1 MENEMDRTEIEKGTE
16 EMSAA
21 EKSAA
26 EKSAAEKS
34 AVETPVKETLAAEIF
49 DSGNVSFDAEEV
61 ETPEKEK
68 GVKSKFALLVGLG
81 ILIFALSFLYGMR
94 FLQHDIGSKQPD
106 VVLREL
112 DIDSGDPNIDS
123 RHLDIVS
130 KQLDANPPPYGWEVT
145 EDLGVGD
152 VPGGPTAQRFVVEH
166 DNGWEV
172 LAYCLEPDEPPPPIG
187 AVCDLVEGD
196 TFWCGDE
203 YQLLRR
209 YKIVQTPPPPAQT
222 NTATSAATQISTST
236 PTATATNTPTFT
248 PTATNTS
255 TPTPT
260 NTPSST
266 PTSTAT
272 STPRNTAVPNQAF
285 TATPRPKMGG
295 DGNLSSGDILRLA
308 MGIGLISISGVLAA
322 IEGKRYLTKRAKK

>member
-1 MENEMDRTEIEKGTE
+1 MENEMDKTEIEKGAE
-16 EMSAA
+16 ETVGA
-21 EKSAA
+21 EKSDLETPAIENFEA
-26 EKSAAEKS
+26 KTP
-34 AVETPVKETLAAEIF
+34 AVEIF
-49 DSGNVSFDAEEV
+49 NTGNVSFDAEEV
-61 ETPEKEK
+61 EPPEKEK
-68 GVKSKFALLVGLG
+68 GVKSRFALLAGLG

-94 FLQHDIGSKQPD
+94 FFQPDIDSKQPD
-106 VVLREL
+106 
-112 DIDSGDPNIDS
+112 IHAKQPNID
-123 RHLDIVS
+123 S

-295 DGNLSSGDILRLA
+295 DGNFSSGDILRLA
-308 MGIGLISISGVLAA
+308 MGIGLISISSVLAA

>member
-1 MENEMDRTEIEKGTE
+1 MDRTEIEKGAEETPAA
-16 EMSAA
+16 EMSAEETPTTEKFEA
-21 EKSAA
+21 ETTAA
-26 EKSAAEKS
+26 ETA
-34 AVETPVKETLAAEIF
+34 AVETFDTGNADTEAA
-49 DSGNVSFDAEEV
+49 EV

-68 GVKSKFALLVGLG
+68 GVKSNFALLVGLG

-94 FLQHDIGSKQPD
+94 FLQP
-106 VVLREL
+106 
-112 DIDSGDPNIDS
+112 DIDTKPPDIDAKPQ
-123 RHLDIVS
+123 DIFS
-130 KQLDANPPPYGWEVT
+130 KQLDANPPPFGWEVT
-145 EDLGVGD
+145 EDLGIGD

-166 DNGWEV
+166 DTGWEV
-172 LAYCLEPDEPPPPIG
+172 LAYCLEPNEPPPPVG

-209 YKIVQTPPPPAQT
+209 YKIVQMPPPAQT
-222 NTATSAATQISTST
+222 STSTSVAT

-248 PTATNTS
+248 PTATNTA
-255 TPTPT
+255 TPT

-272 STPRNTAVPNQAF
+272 STPVNTAVPNQAF

-295 DGNLSSGDILRLA
+295 DGNLRSGDILRLA
-308 MGIGLISISGVLAA
+308 FGIGLISISGVLAA
-322 IEGKRYLTKRAKK
+322 FEGKRYLTKRAKK

>member
-16 EMSAA
+16 ETPAA
-21 EKSAA
+21 EIPAKETPAA
-26 EKSAAEKS
+26 ETA
-34 AVETPVKETLAAEIF
+34 AVETAANETFDTGNIGFEAAE
-49 DSGNVSFDAEEV
+49 V
-61 ETPEKEK
+61 EIPEKEK

-94 FLQHDIGSKQPD
+94 FLQPDIDSPQ
-106 VVLREL
+106 L
-112 DIDSGDPNIDS
+112 DIDLNQPG
-123 RHLDIVS
+123 IVS

-166 DNGWEV
+166 DTGWEV
-172 LAYCLEPDEPPPPIG
+172 LAYCLEPDEPPPPVG

-196 TFWCGDE
+196 AFWCGDE
-203 YQLLRR
+203 YQMLRR
-209 YKIVQTPPPPAQT
+209 YKIVQMPPPAQT
-222 NTATSAATQISTST
+222 STSTSAPTRTSTST

-248 PTATNTS
+248 PTATYTA
-255 TPTPT
+255 TPT

-272 STPRNTAVPNQAF
+272 STPVNTAVPTRAF

-295 DGNLSSGDILRLA
+295 DGNLRSGDILRLA
-308 MGIGLISISGVLAA
+308 FGIGLISISGVLAA
-322 IEGKRYLTKRAKK
+322 FEGKRYLIKRAKN